1 MRILNLVCLMLLG
14 ANSFLSAQAQTNARS
29 IYTDLSE
36 SKCRTIEVEKET
48 GASVQSCP
56 GLGGYKLLVLDDDA
70 RQSITV
76 VDPSGKKH
84 ELNLWQVIT
93 GAFSSL
99 GSKAEWRVTTRRGR
113 RVPFALIVRVNANE
127 DPENPNRIRSYLSV
141 TKLTADSICVTHKID
156 GAHNANEAARKA
168 ADESATA
175 PCLKEATR

>member
-1 MRILNLVCLMLLG
+1 M
-14 ANSFLSAQAQTNARS
+14 A
-29 IYTDLSE
+29 
-36 SKCRTIEVEKET
+36 
-48 GASVQSCP
+48 
-56 GLGGYKLLVLDDDA
+56 GYKLLVLDDDA

-84 ELNLWQVIT
+84 ELNFWHVIT

-99 GSKAEWRVTTRRGR
+99 GSKAEWRMTTKRGR

-141 TKLTADSICVTHKID
+141 TKLTADSVCVTHKID
-156 GAHNANEAARKA
+156 VANNANEAARKA

-175 PCLKEATR
+175 PCLKEATP